1 MEDRPYHGGDAGGR
15 QFPIGVDLRLVG
27 SADAARHMV
36 RHPRLPR
43 FEALKIL
50 RADVSEDPDYQ
61 QRFNREAD
69 LAPGSGIP
77 TSWRCATVVSSRA
90 SCGSRWTMSMGLT
103 SVR

>member
-36 RHPRLPR
+36 RHPRLPS

-61 QRFNREAD
+61 Q
-69 LAPGSGIP
+69 
-77 TSWRCATVVSSRA
+77 
-90 SCGSRWTMSMGLT
+90 
-103 SVR
+103 